1 MLRTFKL
8 HLEELSD
15 RVVPTVVHS
24 EVSPVPEMSTSV
36 LNTSDTLDGTSGLGQ
51 CCPCSGQSNS
61 STLQS
66 ISVPVEISW
75 DDYHL
80 WSEWLT
86 AISVWSQTMP
96 ISHTSDAKEQIT
108 SLAICET
115 GDIKIDTAYRYSQ
128 AFFDKTI
135 EMPSGRA
142 NWEAAIAELEKVA
155 DGCLKQIVITGHG
168 STQKAGPFAFDQIR
182 DSNSLQSRFLKL
194 LKQKA
199 AEGATIEL
207 RACSTCSERDQQML
221 TRMAELTGLTVI
233 GYDDT
238 YAVKPHGQ
246 QWIAKPDGTVEKGE
260 KYPAYKDSWV
270 HYFEN
275 LVTGNKDKEKK

>member
-1 MLRTFKL
+1 MPWV
-8 HLEELSD
+8 EE
-15 RVVPTVVHS
+15 TG
-24 EVSPVPEMSTSV
+24 EGQ
-36 LNTSDTLDGTSGLGQ
+36 DGWSG
-51 CCPCSGQSNS
+51 
-61 STLQS
+61 
-66 ISVPVEISW
+66 SVPLLPMVA
-75 DDYHL
+75 
-80 WSEWLT
+80 T
-86 AISVWSQTMP
+86 TVP
-96 ISHTSDAKEQIT
+96 IHHWGDGKEKVS

-115 GDIKIDTAYRYSQ
+115 AEKDRVINAAYAYSKRV
-128 AFFDKTI
+128 FDKTI
-135 EMPSGRA
+135 EMPSGQDK
-142 NWEAAIAELEKVA
+142 WKDAIAMLSSIA
-155 DGCLKQIVITGHG
+155 DGCLQQIVITGHG
-168 STQKAGPFAFDQIR
+168 SLTKAGPFELAQIQK
-182 DSNSLQSRFLKL
+182 DESQQAEFLKL

-221 TRMAELTGLTVI
+221 KRMAELTGLKVI

-246 QWIAKPDGTVEKGE
+246 QWIAKPGGKEVEQGV